1 MAEVEK
7 TVETKETKKAK
18 KEPELVSHTP
28 YYIPGEPRTFE
39 VYLNSKKYVITRGK
53 ENLVPKGV
61 KEILV
66 NMEQCQEYAAEY
78 VNAYA
83 IKE

>member
-7 TVETKETKKAK
+7 TVEIKETKKAK

-39 VYLNSKKYVITRGK
+39 V
-53 ENLVPKGV
+53 
-61 KEILV
+61 
-66 NMEQCQEYAAEY
+66 
-78 VNAYA
+78 
-83 IKE
+83 